1 MAEITIAESYLQAA
15 IFLGLAAQ
23 YLFMTYATGKGTSRG
38 AVLTY
43 MAISVVIAFFGIF
56 LSIILLPQLIG
67 V

>member
-1 MAEITIAESYLQAA
+1 MAEITIAEAHLQAA

-23 YLFMTYATGKGTSRG
+23 YLFMTYATGKGTNRG

-43 MAISVVIAFFGIF
+43 MAVAVVIGFFAIYM
-56 LSIILLPQLIG
+56 SVILLPQLIA